1 MTRLQ
6 TTFVGLV
13 AAQTLHSVEEY
24 LGRLW
29 EVFPPARFVTGL
41 VAEDRRVGF
50 IAINVALFAF
60 GVWSFIWPVRR
71 NWPSA
76 TAILCVWILIEL
88 INGAGHI
95 LWSVQAKG
103 YTPGVITAPLLLI
116 LALLLGWELK
126 KQKAR
131 FSSAASPE

>member
-1 MTRLQ
+1 MTRLK
-6 TTFVGLV
+6 TTFLALIGTE
-13 AAQTLHSVEEY
+13 AAHSVEEY

-50 IAINVALFAF
+50 IVINIALFIF
-60 GVWSFIWPVRR
+60 GICSFIWPVRR

-76 TAILCVWILIEL
+76 RLIVCVWIVIEL
-88 INGAGHI
+88 INGVGHI
-95 LWSVQAKG
+95 LWSVQARG

-116 LALLLGWELK
+116 LALLLSWELTK
-126 KQKAR
+126 G
-131 FSSAASPE
+131 AASFC

>member
-1 MTRLQ
+1 MTRLK
-6 TTFVGLV
+6 TTFLALIGV
-13 AAQTLHSVEEY
+13 QTAHSVEEY

-41 VAEDRRVGF
+41 LAEDRRVGF
-50 IAINVALFAF
+50 IVINIALFIF
-60 GVWSFIWPVRR
+60 GVCSFIWPVRR

-76 TAILCVWILIEL
+76 SVIACVWIVIEL

-95 LWSVQAKG
+95 LWSLQARG

-116 LALLLGWELK
+116 LALVLGWELK
-126 KQKAR
+126 KEAAT
-131 FSSAASPE
+131 FSSAASSE